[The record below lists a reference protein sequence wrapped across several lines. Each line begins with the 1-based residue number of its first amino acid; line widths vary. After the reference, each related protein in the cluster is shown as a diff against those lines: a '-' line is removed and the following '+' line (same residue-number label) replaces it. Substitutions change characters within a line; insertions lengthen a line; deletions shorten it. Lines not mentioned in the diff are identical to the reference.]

1 MKDIFEDMEP
11 FEDDLDT
18 FLNDYMK
25 DDLPEEVPE
34 PEPRKEYYGTFR
46 PLRADEIDVRLM
58 GFRAIGDRVEGRL
71 YLYQKARVPAQIL
84 DETVGPMNWQVTY
97 GADIN
102 RCTISIYDEVHQCWV
117 SKENVG
123 TESDLESEKQKS
135 TASDAFKRAA
145 SYWGIG
151 RELYTADNIIT
162 SKLKI
167 TNNNKAGYNN
177 PAFYRCYDKFEVTHI
192 EYDKYKRIIHLEIRN
207 ITQNEIAYKI

>member
-1 MKDIFEDMEP
+1 MKDRFDDIDP

-18 FLNDYMK
+18 FFDGYDEPSPEHKIVTTERNNYM
-25 DDLPEEVPE
+25 
-34 PEPRKEYYGTFR
+34 FR

-58 GFRAIGDRVEGRL
+58 GFRNIGGKTEGRL

-84 DETVGPMNWQVTY
+84 DETVGPMNWQVSY
-97 GADIN
+97 GNDLN
-102 RCTISIYDEVHQCWV
+102 RCIISIYDEDKCSWV

-123 TESDLESEKQKS
+123 TESDLESEKDKS

-151 RELYTADNIIT
+151 RELYSAGDIIT

-167 TNNNKAGYNN
+167 VNNNKEGYNN
-177 PAFYRCYDKFEVTHI
+177 PAFFRCYDKFEVSDIQYDDQRRITHI
-192 EYDKYKRIIHLEIRN
+192 EIRN
-207 ITQNEIAYKI
+207 ITQNVIAYKR